1 MKFKRITQEQAE
13 TIIVYGKGDG
23 FSIVN
28 LADKDYT
35 IYHRIYNNKYYDVAE
50 ADYSDYS
57 KGDGLKVFYLFDP
70 EEVKQILGVD
80 PRKVIEED
88 LMREV
93 VEDG

>member
-1 MKFKRITQEQAE
+1 MKFKRISQEQAE
-13 TIIVYGKGDG
+13 TIIVYGKGSG

-28 LADKDYT
+28 IGDKEYT
-35 IYHRIYNNKYYDVAE
+35 IYHRIYRNKYYDVAE
-50 ADYSDYS
+50 ADYSNYA
-57 KGDGLKVFYLFDP
+57 DGNVLQIFYLFDP

-88 LMREV
+88 LIREV